1 MGRTNRP
8 QLPRFPV
15 DTRSKMTSVI
25 VTGGTYGIG
34 KGISLGLSRRGYGV
48 VAFGVSNRQ
57 PGSLAEN
64 ATESLQTEAR
74 DLGLPLDVLEAD
86 VSKAADVQRVIE
98 FTIHRYGRICGLVN
112 NAAIGPL
119 GNILD
124 TPEELW
130 DRIID
135 VNLKGIYLSCK
146 YALPSLIGHGGGSI
160 VNIGS
165 GAGWGKPNMLAYAA
179 SKGGVF
185 ALSASLAYDHF
196 RDHVRVNVVVPGGGG
211 IVTGM
216 SLGRVGGDLEK
227 LSRGTSGT
235 VAGRSA
241 EPADVEAAVAFLLSD
256 EAAAISG
263 TVIDVG
269 CFSHQ
274 GGPISPKSTVLFALS
289 ESEKSA
295 AESRQGD
302 IQDASSRS
310 KG

>member
-1 MGRTNRP
+1 M
-8 QLPRFPV
+8 
-15 DTRSKMTSVI
+15 KSVI

-48 VAFGVSNRQ
+48 IAFGVSVRQ

-64 ATESLQTEAR
+64 ATESLQAEAR
-74 DLGLPLDVLEAD
+74 ALGLSLDVLEAD
-86 VSKAADVQRVIE
+86 VSEAADVQRVVQ
-98 FTIHRYGRICGLVN
+98 FALHRYGRIDGLVN

-135 VNLKGIYLSCK
+135 VNLKGMYLSCK
-146 YALPSLIGHGGGSI
+146 FVLPGMIRHGGGSI

-196 RDHVRVNVVVPGGGG
+196 RDHIRVNTVVPGGGG
-211 IVTGM
+211 IATGM

-274 GGPISPKSTVLFALS
+274 GGPIPSKSTVLSARG
-289 ESEKSA
+289 ESETNS
-295 AESRQGD
+295 SQSGQGD
-302 IQDASSRS
+302 VQGASSRS
-310 KG
+310 TD